1 MNQNLIIFK
10 RDDELKKIFDELWRE
25 IRKWKRKNKESR
37 DWMKKEFERHERMMK
52 QIHNSR
58 ITQLAAA

>member
-10 RDDELKKIFDELWRE
+10 KNDELKKIFDELWQE

-37 DWMKKEFERHERMMK
+37 DWMKKEFERHERVMK
-52 QIHNSR
+52 QIHEAGCN
-58 ITQLAAA
+58 